1 LVEFR
6 LGFSLKGARSRMK
19 RGPKPPKTYETFV
32 RRYPKLSEAWE
43 KISEAGRE
51 GPIDSKNSRLIKLA
65 IAIGAMREGAVHSSV
80 RKALAAGIAVEEIE
94 QVVALAAS
102 TLGMPSTVAV
112 FTWVHDEIDKNPAV
126 TSPSHPRK

>member
-1 LVEFR
+1 
-6 LGFSLKGARSRMK
+6 MK
-19 RGPKPPKTYETFV
+19 RGPKPPKTYESFV

-51 GPIDSKNSRLIKLA
+51 GPIDSKTSRLIKLA
-65 IAIGAMREGAVHSSV
+65 IAIGAMREGAVHSNV
-80 RKALAAGIAVEEIE
+80 RKAVAAGIAVEEIE

-112 FTWVHDEIDKNPAV
+112 FTWVHDEIDRNPVV
-126 TSPSHPRK
+126 TSPSRHPLPRK

>member
-1 LVEFR
+1 ME
-6 LGFSLKGARSRMK
+6 
-19 RGPKPPKTYETFV
+19 RGPKPPKTDETFG

-80 RKALAAGIAVEEIE
+80 RKALASGIAVEEIE

-112 FTWVHDEIDKNPAV
+112 FTWVHDEIDKNPV
-126 TSPSHPRK
+126 TSPSHPLLPRK

>member
-1 LVEFR
+1 M
-6 LGFSLKGARSRMK
+6 KG
-19 RGPKPPKTYETFV
+19 GPKPPKTYETFV

-43 KISEAGRE
+43 TISEAGRE

-126 TSPSHPRK
+126 TSPSRHPLPRK